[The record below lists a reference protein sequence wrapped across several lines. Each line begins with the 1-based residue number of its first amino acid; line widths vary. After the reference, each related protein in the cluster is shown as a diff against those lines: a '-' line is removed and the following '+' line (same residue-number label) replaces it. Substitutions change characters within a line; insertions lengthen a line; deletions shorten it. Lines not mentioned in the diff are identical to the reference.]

1 MAVVIFYIILIHRE
15 IIRLENLIVCSC
27 GNNTWFVTNTAIRC
41 TSCHNLKG
49 DININPENKQIKII
63 DAMGIPSSLPN
74 ALELAEAHL
83 ESLKKKERTLKKIE
97 EIIDSE

>member
-1 MAVVIFYIILIHRE
+1 MYGSIFLMHTRIKYK
-15 IIRLENLIVCSC
+15 ENLIVCSC

-41 TSCHNLKG
+41 TSCHNLKR
-49 DININPENKQIKII
+49 DININPEFKQSTII
-63 DAMGIPSSLPN
+63 EAMGIPSNIPN

-83 ESLKKKERTLKKIE
+83 ESLKKKEQTLKKIE

>member
-1 MAVVIFYIILIHRE
+1 MFFTHRGNL
-15 IIRLENLIVCSC
+15 RLENLIVCSC

-49 DININPENKQIKII
+49 DIDINPEFKQSVII
-63 DAMGIPSSLPN
+63 EAMGIPSNIPN
-74 ALELAEAHL
+74 ALELAQAHL
-83 ESLKKKERTLKKIE
+83 DSLKKKERMLKRIE

>member
-1 MAVVIFYIILIHRE
+1 
-15 IIRLENLIVCSC
+15 
-27 GNNTWFVTNTAIRC
+27 VTNTAIRC

-49 DININPENKQIKII
+49 DININSENKQIKIIDAMGIPSSLPNALELAININPENKQIKII